1 MNIASIVKSPLHLA
15 QIATGAK
22 SFEKNPILGSR
33 RLNERGLHV
42 ARVRAAMRLADM
54 RRRRLARALA
64 TTVTAESREAYARDG
79 FVVIEN
85 FLDAD
90 TFAAATRELEGDFDR
105 YDMLQGAA
113 VTRRAMIDD
122 GDLAD
127 RPALLAARRD
137 PRMRDLVRYVAS
149 HSGQPLFTLQ
159 IVMGLPAETP
169 DGADPQTML
178 HSDTFQPTAKSW
190 LFLRD
195 VGEDDGPFSY
205 VPGSHR
211 MTPERYAWEDAIARN
226 AAAIENK
233 YAARGSL
240 RIAAGDLPSLGYGQ
254 PRPMVVK
261 ANTLVVAD
269 THGFHART
277 ASPKRTT
284 RMEIYGSLRR
294 NPFLPFTGGHVAA
307 FPGLPGRTNRLVIDG
322 LAAMERM
329 GLKGSPWVPA
339 GRGRPDEWSDRLPA

>member
-1 MNIASIVKSPLHLA
+1 MGIANVLLA
-15 QIATGAK
+15 PWHVAQVATGAK
-22 SFEKNPILGSR
+22 SFEHPILGSR

-42 ARVRAAMRLADM
+42 ARVRTAMRMADM
-54 RRRRLARALA
+54 RRRRLAARID
-64 TTVTAESREAYARDG
+64 AEHREAYARDG
-79 FVVIEN
+79 FVVIED
-85 FLDAD
+85 FLPAD
-90 TFAAATRELEGDFDR
+90 TFAAVSRELEEPFER
-105 YDMLQGAA
+105 VDMLQGST
-113 VTRRAMIDD
+113 VTRRAMLDAQD
-122 GDLAD
+122 VRD
-127 RPALLAARRD
+127 RPGLAAARSDRR
-137 PRMRDLVRYVAS
+137 MVDLVRYVAS
-149 HSGQPLFTLQ
+149 HAGQPLFTLQ
-159 IVMGLPAETP
+159 VVMALPSSDEAL
-169 DGADPQTML
+169 ADPQTML

-195 VGEDDGPFSY
+195 VGADDGPFAY

-211 MTPERYAWEDAIARN
+211 MTPERYAWEDALARDPHAIANR
-226 AAAIENK
+226 

-240 RIAAGDLPSLGYGQ
+240 RIAADRLSDLGYGQ
-254 PRPMVVK
+254 PRPMVVR

-329 GLKGSPWVPA
+329 GLKGSPWMPA
-339 GRGRPDEWSDRLPA
+339 GRGRPDEWSARLPG